1 MRLFLLYDPDGDSR
15 AILATY
21 LRHVG
26 HQVLDTDV
34 PGDALALARE
44 HRPDAVITEIRSLH
58 TPTPTV
64 LESLRLDQATA
75 SIPVVVW
82 TSRVD
87 PVTIKAVRAHG
98 AVFVPKPSAPSVV
111 YRTLVETL
119 DATPPD
125 SYPPG
130 ARPRPSTSPE

>member
-15 AILATY
+15 SILATY

-26 HQVLDTDV
+26 HQVLDTDI

-44 HRPDAVITEIRSLH
+44 HRPDAVITEILSVH
-58 TPTPTV
+58 TPSPTL
-64 LESLRLDQATA
+64 LELLRLDQATA

-87 PVTIKAVRAHG
+87 PLTIKAVRAHG
-98 AVFVPKPSAPSVV
+98 AVFVPKPSAPSTV
-111 YRTLVETL
+111 YRTLVDTL
-119 DATPPD
+119 DPTPPE
-125 SYPPG
+125 YPPD
-130 ARPRPSTSPE
+130 ARPRSSTSPE